1 MVQLASPSAPTHVQ
15 TGALGE
21 QAAEAYLQRIAHR
34 ILARNVRLGRCELDI
49 IAYDEREHMLVFV
62 EVKARRNYCAA
73 YPIHTAVNR
82 RKRQALRRAVDA
94 WITLNEYC
102 GPARIDIVCVGAGRI
117 TEHIRD
123 IGSDFLVDI

>member
-1 MVQLASPSAPTHVQ
+1 MH

-21 QAAEAYLQRIAHR
+21 NVAVTYLRRISHR
-34 ILARNVRLGRCELDI
+34 VLARNVRIGRCELDV
-49 IAYDEREHMLVFV
+49 IAYDERERMLVFV
-62 EVKARRNYCAA
+62 EVKTRRKYCAA

-82 RKRQALRRAVDA
+82 RKRQALRRAVDE
-94 WITLNEYC
+94 WITLNEYS
-102 GPARIDIVCVGAGRI
+102 GPARIDIVCVGAGSI